1 MKSARFFIDFDG
13 TITTQDVVDLILE
26 RFAHPEWKKIEKDWA
41 QGKIGSRECLSK
53 QIALVSAARQE
64 ILALADTIKIDP
76 HFVPFLK
83 TLSAFNVPAVVVSDG
98 FDVVIESVLKKCLRE
113 EPAILKNLSV
123 YCNRLAWATER
134 KIRPVFLSSPN
145 SCPHGCANCK
155 VRVMERIHGDKEK
168 ALFVGD
174 GLSDRFA
181 AGASDLAFAKGKLL
195 EYCVEKNIAHECY
208 ADFSDINRWVLA
220 NLKEHTAW
228 RPKVNC

>member
-1 MKSARFFIDFDG
+1 MKARFFIDFDG

-26 RFAHPEWKKIEKDWA
+26 RFAPDDWKKIEKEWA

-53 QIALVSAARQE
+53 QIALVSATRAE
-64 ILALADTIKIDP
+64 IIALADTIKIDA

-83 TLSAFNVPAVVVSDG
+83 TLSALNVPAVVVSDG
-98 FDVVIESVLKKCLRE
+98 FDVVIDTVLKKALRE
-113 EPAILKNLSV
+113 EPAILKNLSI
-123 YCNRLAWATER
+123 YSNRLAWATEK

-155 VRVMERIHGDKEK
+155 VRVMERIHSDKEK

-181 AGASDLAFAKGKLL
+181 ASASDLTFAKGKLL
-195 EYCVEKNIAHECY
+195 DYCVEKNIAHERY
-208 ADFSDINRWVLA
+208 TDFSEINRWVLA
-220 NLKEHTAW
+220 NLKEPSSW
-228 RPKVNC
+228 RLKVNC